1 MDIKKLSNDI
11 INGKRLTREDDLS
24 FFKTVDL
31 EELCSDADEIREKLC
46 GNHIDL
52 CSIINGRSGGC
63 SENCKFCAQSAHH
76 HTSVERYKFLEPEE
90 IVKDCEYHYN
100 KGIDILLLQ
109 QVELSRVKIWKKLVK
124 PIKKCMINMIFVFV
138 HLMVL

>member
-31 EELCSDADEIREKLC
+31 DELCSGADEIREKLC

-76 HTSVERYKFLEPEE
+76 HTSVDRYKKLLRTVN
-90 IVKDCEYHYN
+90 ITTTKAY
-100 KGIDILLLQ
+100 IDILLLQ
-109 QVELSRVKIWKKLVK
+109 QVGLSRVKIW
-124 PIKKCMINMIFVFV
+124 
-138 HLMVL
+138 